1 VSGNEKIRRN
11 KIYDG
16 DFSINFMGGF
26 DCDVRDM
33 TPTGGA
39 WGGIYQG
46 VSSGIVKRKAYDL
59 TFQSCMAEYGF

>member
-1 VSGNEKIRRN
+1 
-11 KIYDG
+11 
-16 DFSINFMGGF
+16 MGGF